1 MSRFVVSTA
10 GLALASVVLAAPA
23 PARAAAADAGPRAVV
38 EQVTSAALAV
48 LRDKALSAADK
59 RQRLEDI
66 VYAHTDFA
74 TLSRLVLARNWSRF
88 SDAQQRE
95 FMEQFRRHLA
105 LTYGRNVESYHDE
118 SIEVTGTRQEPGG
131 DWTVQTKIMRGGPDD
146 ILVDYR
152 LRAQADGGWKIIDFV
167 IERVSLVAN
176 YRSEFQEIMSHG
188 GPDELLKLLAEKNA
202 KGEPL
207 KS

>member
-1 MSRFVVSTA
+1 MRR
-10 GLALASVVLAAPA
+10 LAAIVTMVVLLAPGAARV
-23 PARAAAADAGPRAVV
+23 RAAGGAAPRAVV
-38 EQVTSAALAV
+38 EQVTQAALAV
-48 LRDKALSAADK
+48 LRDKSLNAEEK
-59 RQRLEDI
+59 RRRLEDI

-74 TLSRLVLARNWSRF
+74 TLSRLVLARNWSRL

-118 SIEVTGTRQEPGG
+118 NIEITGVREEPGG
-131 DWTVQTKIMRGGPDD
+131 DWTVQTKIVRGGPDD

-152 LRAQADGGWKIIDFV
+152 LRSQPDGSWKIIDFV

-176 YRSEFQEIMSHG
+176 YRSEFQEILSHG
-188 GPDELLKLLAEKNA
+188 GPAELLRLLAEKNA
-202 KGEPL
+202 KGELFKAPG
-207 KS
+207 

>member
-1 MSRFVVSTA
+1 M
-10 GLALASVVLAAPA
+10 VVLLAPGAARV
-23 PARAAAADAGPRAVV
+23 RAAGGAAPRAVV
-38 EQVTSAALAV
+38 EQVTQAALAV
-48 LRDKALSAADK
+48 LRDKSLNAEEK
-59 RQRLEDI
+59 RRRLEDI

-74 TLSRLVLARNWSRF
+74 TLSRLVLARNWSRL

-118 SIEVTGTRQEPGG
+118 NIEITGVREEPGG
-131 DWTVQTKIMRGGPDD
+131 DWTVQTKIVRGGPDD

-152 LRAQADGGWKIIDFV
+152 LRSQPDGSWKIIDFV

-176 YRSEFQEIMSHG
+176 YRSEFQEILSHG
-188 GPDELLKLLAEKNA
+188 GPAELLRLLAEKNA
-202 KGEPL
+202 KGELFKAPG
-207 KS
+207 

>member
-1 MSRFVVSTA
+1 VRRFVPVVV
-10 GLALASVVLAAPA
+10 LALAALAAPA
-23 PARAAAADAGPRAVV
+23 ARAAEDGAPRAVV
-38 EQVTSAALAV
+38 AQVTDAALAV
-48 LRDKALSAADK
+48 LRDKRLGADEK
-59 RQRLEDI
+59 RHRLEDI

-88 SDAQQRE
+88 SEAQQRE

-118 SIEVTGTRQEPGG
+118 TIQITGAREEPGG
-131 DWTVQTKIMRGGPDD
+131 DWTVQTKIVRGGPDD

-152 LRAQADGGWKIIDFV
+152 LRRQADGSWKIIDFV

-176 YRSEFQEIMSHG
+176 YRSEFQDILSRG
-188 GPDELLKLLAEKNA
+188 GPAELLRLLAEKNA
-202 KGEPL
+202 KGELFKAPG
-207 KS
+207 